1 MYAVVE
7 FTDGLEVEVIP
18 SAWLTEN
25 KKKAYWPMWRNMT
38 KVQSAI
44 KQCLKPGADYMCL
57 DIRVLYESDNF
68 DKARSKLA
76 NAVMTSSLETTD
88 GEDASREEKG
98 QKRKKRPNPKYNN
111 LSSSEDEEDDDS
123 TQLKKLRRSLRKNI
137 KSFPDL
143 PPLPELPIPV
153 TPQPSPSSSSS
164 SSLPKQNEPKRRL
177 ISSPS
182 TAASPRATPEVSTK
196 PRVSATDIKIISI
209 IEDIKGQVRFNTK
222 LLQNI
227 LAKVEVA
234 APVAETD
241 QTLDIGIDFPLK
253 TLNNLDALEEQ
264 LEDSG
269 IVRALLP
276 NLTAIGGD
284 SLQSSVRRLLSFL
297 MTNDLAQQIN
307 WKGKGKKRGFSAL
320 KLKPIVLKAVR
331 KNRFCAQATE
341 ADVEKVIKDWLR
353 YSADR
358 DGGRKRR
365 AEKKKENARTEAEA
379 DESD

>member
-1 MYAVVE
+1 
-7 FTDGLEVEVIP
+7 
-18 SAWLTEN
+18 
-25 KKKAYWPMWRNMT
+25 MT

-44 KQCLKPGADYMCL
+44 KQCLKPGADMCL

-98 QKRKKRPNPKYNN
+98 KKRKKRSP
-111 LSSSEDEEDDDS
+111 
-123 TQLKKLRRSLRKNI
+123 RKNN

-164 SSLPKQNEPKRRL
+164 SSSFLPKQNEPKRRL
-177 ISSPS
+177 INSPS

-264 LEDSG
+264 LEDNG

-297 MTNDLAQQIN
+297 MTNDLAQQLN